1 MFWSWVKVLMI
12 NSLKAYKW
20 ESKLVEKKTRSKYN
34 WVSRAQHVLFVLL
47 VLYYLSLDSE
57 FKFRRPS
64 SYLVWPALQLL
75 INIHQIISTL
85 IPVICPWMKHI
96 LESWK
101 HQSAENPSFP
111 LAGSVCGKSAST
123 LKADASFSLDF
134 GKWLQLLS
142 IRSGDAL
149 FRFIGTAIVLS
160 VFSLQFC

>member
-1 MFWSWVKVLMI
+1 MLMI

-85 IPVICPWMKHI
+85 IPVICP
-96 LESWK
+96 
-101 HQSAENPSFP
+101 
-111 LAGSVCGKSAST
+111 
-123 LKADASFSLDF
+123 
-134 GKWLQLLS
+134 
-142 IRSGDAL
+142 
-149 FRFIGTAIVLS
+149 
-160 VFSLQFC
+160 